1 MSFPDPMLE
10 FRRDL
15 LKGDMYREWG
25 RWFIEQFIDVKYLS
39 SNVTYPEIFYDVFRI
54 IDTICGWTYDRTDKM
69 EVSGIISRYVLQR
82 VKIITESNKRRRVSL
97 SERRELLDLL
107 GEKPR
112 CWLTGMP
119 FSPEAIAIFL
129 GERDVKIKLPDYVDK
144 YMPIGLVERDLKIE
158 VDHLYPFALGGDDS
172 IENFRLI
179 CGWANMV
186 KSSQVS
192 MYGRGTKYTKS
203 IRPYQSID
211 NYYWAIRT
219 LGLKR
224 KCECDGCKNNL
235 ENSQLTISSFHGAGK
250 IINPISMKIM
260 CYEHAYENDRFVLRT
275 NFEL

>member
-1 MSFPDPMLE
+1 MSFPDPMLG

-82 VKIITESNKRRRVSL
+82 VNIITESNKRRRVSL

-235 ENSQLTISSFHGAGK
+235 ENSLLTISSFHGAGK